1 LIYLYESNNLIYE
14 KMKKITVVS
23 LLIPVFLVLG
33 LLLVNFRASD
43 QDNSKAVTTIP
54 DEVNKIVTASCT
66 PCHTSEGGVMSKSKL
81 NFTAWTNYSPEKQ
94 KEKAAKM
101 YSELNKGA
109 MPPKAARQKR
119 PDLIPTK
126 EQVAIIKKWSESFPA
141 DNKK

>member
-1 LIYLYESNNLIYE
+1 
-14 KMKKITVVS
+14 MKKITVVS
-23 LLIPVFLVLG
+23 LLISGFLVLG
-33 LLLVNFRASD
+33 LLLVNLRATA
-43 QDNSKAVTTIP
+43 QDNSKAVTPIP

-66 PCHTSEGGVMSKSKL
+66 PCHTSEGGVMAKSKL
-81 NFTAWTNYSPEKQ
+81 NFTVWTNYSPEKQ

-101 YSELNKGA
+101 YSELNKGD

-126 EQVAIIKKWSESFPA
+126 EQAEIIKKWSESFPA

>member
-1 LIYLYESNNLIYE
+1 
-14 KMKKITVVS
+14 MKKIKVVS
-23 LLIPVFLVLG
+23 LLIPGFLVLG
-33 LLLVNFRASD
+33 LLLVNFRATG

-81 NFTAWTNYSPEKQ
+81 NFTTWTNYSPEKQ

-109 MPPKAARQKR
+109 MPPKTARQKR

-126 EQVAIIKKWSESFPA
+126 EQVEIIKKWSESFPS